1 MVTKSHCY
9 RHLPEA
15 DMNFQERYDRQ
26 IKLPELGEQGQQK
39 LKNARV
45 LIVGVGG
52 LGCPSAQYLVAAGI
66 GHLGLMDG
74 DRLDVSNLHRQIL
87 FTEKHVGQS
96 KATAAREEL
105 LARNSQI
112 EITAYDDHL
121 TEKNAEQIFSKYDII
136 VDGTDNF
143 QTKYLINDAC
153 ILTNK
158 PFIGASIY
166 KYQGQISVFN
176 FMNGPTY
183 RCFYPTYKWEDN
195 RNCEETGVLGVLPGI
210 LGVMQAT
217 EVLKMILGIGEVL
230 SGKMKIIDAL
240 HFTDQLISFPRNQDQ
255 IDLVKNRPLQA
266 ILIKCSLSDSSKTYL
281 DIRESFEQPRV
292 EKKSVINIP
301 LSQLTDRIKEIP
313 RETEVHV
320 FCQSG
325 MRSKKAV
332 ELLTSE
338 HGFSNL
344 VDAGGIENI
353 IK

>member
-1 MVTKSHCY
+1 MVTKSPCY

-15 DMNFQERYDRQ
+15 SMNFSERYDRQ

-39 LKNARV
+39 LRNARV

-52 LGCPSAQYLVAAGI
+52 LGCPCAQYLVAAGI

-74 DRLDVSNLHRQIL
+74 DCVDVSNLHRQIL
-87 FTEKHVGQS
+87 FSERHVGYF
-96 KATAAREEL
+96 KAKAAREEL

-112 EITAYDDHL
+112 EITAYDEHL
-121 TEKNAEQIFSKYDII
+121 TEKNALQIFSKYDII

-153 ILTNK
+153 VLVDK
-158 PFIGASIY
+158 PFAGASIY
-166 KYQGQISVFN
+166 KYQGQLSVFN

-183 RCFYPTYKWEDN
+183 RCFYPKYKWEDN

-217 EVLKMILGIGEVL
+217 EVLKMILGVGEVI
-230 SGKMKIIDAL
+230 SGKMKIIDTL
-240 HFTDQLISFPRNQDQ
+240 HFTDQLISFPRNQDH
-255 IDLVKNRPLQA
+255 IDLIKNRPLQA
-266 ILIKCSLSDSSKTYL
+266 IVVKCSLSDSSKTYL
-281 DIRESFEQPRV
+281 DVRESFEQPRA
-292 EKKSVINIP
+292 ENESVINIP
-301 LSQLTDRIKEIP
+301 LGELVDRYKEIP
-313 RETEVHV
+313 QDQKIHV

-325 MRSKKAV
+325 IRSKKAV
-332 ELLTSE
+332 ELLTSD

-353 IK
+353 I